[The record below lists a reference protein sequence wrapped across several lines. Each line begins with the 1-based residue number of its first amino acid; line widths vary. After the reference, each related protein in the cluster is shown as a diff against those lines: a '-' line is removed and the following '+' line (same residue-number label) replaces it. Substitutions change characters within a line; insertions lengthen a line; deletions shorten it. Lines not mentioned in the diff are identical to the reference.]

1 MDGKNLMKTNEIYEI
16 VNAKVIEQLEKGVV
30 PWRKPWKTTE
40 TAYPS
45 NFITRKTYRGGNVFI
60 LSLMPYKS
68 NLWLTFN
75 QAKSLGATV
84 KKGEKG
90 IPIYYW
96 STYSKKIEDSEKKET
111 YCFMKNY
118 YVFNVEQCEGLNLNE
133 QVKINENFNNIESC
147 ENIIKN
153 LPLGMGNIR
162 HESERAFYNPI
173 YDYINMPKKPL
184 FENESEYYSTLF
196 HELTHATGHKSRL
209 NREGVTEK
217 SYFGSESYA
226 KEELIAEMGACFLC
240 GQAQI
245 DTFTLEN
252 SVAYISNWLSKIR
265 QDPKLL
271 VSSACLAQKAV
282 DFINQT
288 KFEEME

>member
-1 MDGKNLMKTNEIYEI
+1 MKPNEIYEI
-16 VNAKVIEQLEKGVV
+16 VNEKVIEQLEKGVV
-30 PWRKPWKTTE
+30 PWRKPWKSTE
-40 TAYPS
+40 TSYPS
-45 NFITRKTYRGGNVFI
+45 NFITRKVYRGGNIFM

-75 QAKSLGATV
+75 QAKSIGASI

-90 IPIYYW
+90 MPIYYW
-96 STYSKKIEDSEKKET
+96 STYTKQLDDNKKEI

-133 QVKINENFNNIESC
+133 QVKISENFNDIESC

-153 LPLGMGNIR
+153 LPLGMPCIKN
-162 HESERAFYNPI
+162 ESDRAFYNPI
-173 YDYINMPKKPL
+173 YDYINMPKKNL
-184 FENESEYYSTLF
+184 FDQEAEYYSTLF

-217 SYFGSESYA
+217 HYFGSENYA

-240 GQAQI
+240 GQAKI
-245 DTFTLEN
+245 DTVTLEN
-252 SVAYISNWLSKIR
+252 SVSYISNWMSKIR
-265 QDPKLL
+265 QDQKLL
-271 VSSACLAQKAV
+271 VSSACAAQKAV

-288 KFEEME
+288 KFEEEYTK